1 MKKITVGIVDIGA
14 TIKMYFYFLWC
25 PEMLGVLYIT
35 IQPIETPIKKMV
47 IPQLILGY
55 KHFTKY
61 LPGDI
66 PEDDVILLK
75 EVAVSDSVYSYLMK
89 AYNDKIRET
98 RLEDEF
104 DLELDDPFDDF
115 E

>member
-1 MKKITVGIVDIGA
+1 
-14 TIKMYFYFLWC
+14 
-25 PEMLGVLYIT
+25 
-35 IQPIETPIKKMV
+35 MV

-75 EVAVSDSVYSYLMK
+75 EVAVSNSVYSYLMK
-89 AYNDKIRET
+89 IYDDKIRET

-104 DLELDDPFDDF
+104 DLELDDHPFDDF
-115 E
+115 KE